1 MKQQWMNDLH
11 DRMGHYEKKAPRGL
25 LDDIKREMAV
35 RGIHSLPVSP
45 ENHQTVWLK
54 RFAAVA
60 SIAALTLMAWHMIPD
75 REKYAPQR
83 AHVFTS
89 NKTYSDENII
99 QVTAPLLAQEHPSA
113 KTLHREAQ
121 HRLIDSDMPM
131 EEVSAIAEDTIVDAP
146 QQDEHKVEHTAH
158 ISGERDAIA
167 HPLFASAHR
176 SKNSGLTLGVS
187 FMSSAAGN
195 QQQGAWAD
203 METFAFSPM
212 NDTEDKQKHDLM
224 EPSFLLAQNNVENT
238 HYHQPVKLGIS
249 AKYDF
254 ANRWS
259 LQTGITYSYLSSE
272 SFNSYTYKTN
282 QSLHYIGIPLAAGYR
297 LWENRNVRAYLTA
310 GGEVERLVSGKKT
323 LNILTEEKS
332 ISEDVKEHRPQFSL
346 NVAAGI
352 EYKISDIMSLYIEPG
367 ISRYL
372 NNGSDV
378 DNIYKKHPTN
388 FNLNIGLRFDAHK

>member
-11 DRMGHYEKKAPRGL
+11 DRMGHYERKAPGGL
-25 LDDIKREMAV
+25 LDDIKREMAA

-60 SIAALTLMAWHMIPD
+60 SIAALTLMAWHMIPH
-75 REKYAPQR
+75 REKHAPQR
-83 AHVFTS
+83 AHASAS

-99 QVTAPLLAQEHPSA
+99 QATAPLLAQEHHAPKA
-113 KTLHREAQ
+113 LPRETQ

-131 EEVSAIAEDTIVDAP
+131 EEVSAIAEDTIASAP
-146 QQDEHKVEHTAH
+146 QQGEHKVEHTAH

-167 HPLFASAHR
+167 HPLFASAPR
-176 SKNSGLTLGVS
+176 SKSGGLTFGVG
-187 FMSSAAGN
+187 FMGAAAGSR
-195 QQQGAWAD
+195 QQGAWTG

-212 NDTEDKQKHDLM
+212 DDTEDKQRHDLM
-224 EPSFLLAQNNVENT
+224 EPSFLLAQHNAGNT
-238 HYHQPVKLGIS
+238 HYRQPVKWGIS
-249 AKYDF
+249 ARYDF

-272 SFNSYTYKTN
+272 SLSSYAYKTS

-297 LWENRNVRAYLTA
+297 LWEHGNVRAYLTA

-388 FNLNIGLRFDAHK
+388 FNLNVGVRLDTHK